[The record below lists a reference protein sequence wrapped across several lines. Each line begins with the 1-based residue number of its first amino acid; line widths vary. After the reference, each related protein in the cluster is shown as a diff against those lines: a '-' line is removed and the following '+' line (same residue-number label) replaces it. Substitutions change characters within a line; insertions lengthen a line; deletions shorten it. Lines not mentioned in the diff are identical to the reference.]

1 MTGCATWTSPPST
14 RLRDKC
20 HRVSS
25 VCRLNRFIQVLVVA
39 LAVVLLAA
47 CGSPKLDPI
56 GPGGTILTFGDS
68 LTVGLGVNREDS
80 YPSVLADLSGVEV
93 INAGVSGE
101 TSTMG
106 LERLPNELDRVMP
119 DLLILIEGGNDI
131 LRNRSQS
138 EIRKNIQ
145 GMLEIAKR
153 RNVPVVLIGVPE
165 KNLFSNSA
173 PFYKELA
180 EEYQLV
186 FDGSLIGDL
195 QRSPSLK
202 SDHVHFN
209 ENGYR
214 RMAEAIYRLLQVNG
228 ALQ

>member
-1 MTGCATWTSPPST
+1 
-14 RLRDKC
+14 
-20 HRVSS
+20 
-25 VCRLNRFIQVLVVA
+25 
-39 LAVVLLAA
+39 
-47 CGSPKLDPI
+47 
-56 GPGGTILTFGDS
+56 
-68 LTVGLGVNREDS
+68 
-80 YPSVLADLSGVEV
+80 
-93 INAGVSGE
+93 
-101 TSTMG
+101 MG